1 MTRRDVDSQVLRHL
15 AQQTARSRVELEAT
29 FNTARR
35 RVDGAPGGWD
45 RGRWEGIPSFMRM
58 EFESLD
64 REQRELNERAAKIET
79 AAAIAA
85 LPDGLPLA
93 GWKFLLGLFAGPA
106 LFPSLLL
113 PGAAIGLVAKV
124 AQFSKEFAANNGR
137 NPNAADFAAFGAGQ
151 LQSGFNTA
159 ARRATELSDGV
170 ALSLFGG
177 AFPVLTNGA
186 SSLFRIG
193 GEGGLKGLVFG
204 GRTGQYVE
212 VERHPDGT
220 FRVRVTESLGGS
232 ASLMVGAEGGLRVNE
247 HQFKAGASG
256 EAGGQAKG
264 TRVTTF
270 SFNPKTAG
278 DMSKMASLLAGAA
291 APVVAGGIRPFP
303 PNLQDNVV
311 EFEIGGEGGVFA
323 EGHASSGSTSAGAS
337 AAATAG
343 ATRRKGEHG
352 WEMVYQSDVRGEAT
366 FSHLGLAAT
375 EGESY
380 ASQRIVRDNG
390 KEIIRHVV
398 TTSDRSLAES
408 FAQASFVD
416 HERFVI
422 EEDIDARTG
431 ETTIR
436 IYAEDDL
443 GISVEASAKAGLKAH
458 LGIEGAAEF
467 SSGTRR
473 LVYEGTR

>member
-15 AQQTARSRVELEAT
+15 AQQTARSRGELEAT

-58 EFESLD
+58 ELESLD

-85 LPDGLPLA
+85 LPEPLPLSAWKFILAAVTGLA
-93 GWKFLLGLFAGPA
+93 GWAFA
-106 LFPSLLL
+106 S
-113 PGAAIGLVAKV
+113 AADVQDFVAKV
-124 AQFSKEFAANNGR
+124 AAFSKQFAEKNGR
-137 NPNAADFAAFGAGQ
+137 NPNAADFAAFGAGP
-151 LQSGFNTA
+151 LQSGFNAA

-204 GRTGQYVE
+204 GRAGQYVE

-264 TRVTTF
+264 TRSTTF

-291 APVVAGGIRPFP
+291 SPVVVGGIRPFP
-303 PNLQDNVV
+303 PNLEDNVV

-375 EGESY
+375 VGESY
-380 ASQRIVRDNG
+380 ASQRIVRDTG
-390 KEIIRHVV
+390 QEIIRHVV

-408 FAQASFVD
+408 VAQASFVD

-431 ETTIR
+431 ETTIK
-436 IYAEDDL
+436 IYAEDDS
-443 GISVEASAKAGLKAH
+443 GISVEASAKVGLKAH